1 MKCTHCNEET
11 DHINRQDHTQICESC
26 EASRIENDVLAF
38 LHRNLHGNNH
48 EDVINQ
54 CIGIFK
60 NPEVI
65 AEAKESIINVY
76 GNKIQEIDSKLYA
89 EIKKNRRAG
98 DRPKEVANI
107 KDIISILITLDG
119 SQHKSNIIAK
129 DTDKVPLIKD
139 MAMAS
144 STPGLI

>member
-1 MKCTHCNEET
+1 MEVHNEVPMNVLWFEIICITYVLLCINFALWTTVQTATMKCTHCNEET

-26 EASRIENDVLAF
+26 EASRIENNVLAF

-60 NPEVI
+60 NSEDI

-89 EIKKNRRAG
+89 EIKK
-98 DRPKEVANI
+98 
-107 KDIISILITLDG
+107 
-119 SQHKSNIIAK
+119 KS
-129 DTDKVPLIKD
+129 
-139 MAMAS
+139 S
-144 STPGLI
+144 SRW